1 MGHSSGYFIFYLF
14 DRAIAHEN
22 SQDRRKNN
30 PHISRHEI
38 FERDLL
44 LPSLLLLLPPLAP
57 VPLPPL
63 FSLTPAP
70 AVVVPP
76 VFPDPA
82 LEGPVVV
89 VAAVGRGGGE
99 GLSNDLGV
107 PNRDNGQLLV
117 NFWSTNKLHQGLS
130 QVALASLFFTS
141 KQFRSKKFRLKV

>member
-1 MGHSSGYFIFYLF
+1 MWDTRPIISLFLF

-22 SQDRRKNN
+22 SQDRRKKN

-63 FSLTPAP
+63 FALTPAP
-70 AVVVPP
+70 AAVVVPP

-82 LEGPVVV
+82 LEGHVVV

-99 GLSNDLGV
+99 GLSHDLGV

-117 NFWSTNKLHQGLS
+117 NFWS
-130 QVALASLFFTS
+130 
-141 KQFRSKKFRLKV
+141 QFRSKV